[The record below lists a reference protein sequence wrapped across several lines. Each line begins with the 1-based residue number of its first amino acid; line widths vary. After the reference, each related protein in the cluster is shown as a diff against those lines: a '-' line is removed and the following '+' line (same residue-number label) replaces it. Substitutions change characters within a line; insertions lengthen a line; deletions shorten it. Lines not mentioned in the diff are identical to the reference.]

1 MNQVAF
7 QCIVPMSCLVFAS
20 VLDVHSNAQQ
30 SPGMWS
36 LSAHYQQ
43 ILHQKG
49 TPYASNPLDQPDKPR
64 QITYVTMTNERWKWM
79 VRGHVGP
86 NPGSP
91 QWNEYKTELYPV
103 PNLWLMDPRRSGIDR
118 WSLLTARLP
127 LWEILLHRVWKQNLV
142 FRDYSGTV
150 SLDRRA
156 LNYSLVLGYLRLLH
170 CTCVCVNSS
179 KPYGTW
185 TPYFRV
191 ILEKLIA
198 YHLVNVLPAFVGFKE
213 SLPYLHLPSNGP
225 CNSHGNPN
233 STAPFYF

>member
-1 MNQVAF
+1 MIFVGPLPTNT
-7 QCIVPMSCLVFAS
+7 I
-20 VLDVHSNAQQ
+20 
-30 SPGMWS
+30 
-36 LSAHYQQ
+36 
-43 ILHQKG
+43 HQKG
-49 TPYASNPLDQPDKPR
+49 TPYTSNPLDQPDKPR

-118 WSLLTARLP
+118 WSLLTARPP

-156 LNYSLVLGYLRLLH
+156 LNYSQTLKFGAWLPEIVTLH
-170 CTCVCVNSS
+170 VFVCVCVNSS
-179 KPYGTW
+179 NLYGTW
-185 TPYFRV
+185 TQCFRV

-198 YHLVNVLPAFVGFKE
+198 YNLVNILPAFIEFKE
-213 SLPYLHLPSNGP
+213 SLTCLCLPSNGLYQSHVNP
-225 CNSHGNPN
+225 DCNG
-233 STAPFYF
+233 PFYF

>member
-1 MNQVAF
+1 
-7 QCIVPMSCLVFAS
+7 MSCLVYAS
-20 VLDVHSNAQQ
+20 VLDVHSSAQQ

-49 TPYASNPLDQPDKPR
+49 TPYTSNPLDQPDKPR

-118 WSLLTARLP
+118 WSLLTARPP

-156 LNYSLVLGYLRLLH
+156 LNYSQTLKSGAWLPETVTLHVYL
-170 CTCVCVNSS
+170 CQ
-179 KPYGTW
+179 
-185 TPYFRV
+185 FR
-191 ILEKLIA
+191 
-198 YHLVNVLPAFVGFKE
+198 
-213 SLPYLHLPSNGP
+213 
-225 CNSHGNPN
+225 
-233 STAPFYF
+233 